1 MRFEARRNVLASSS
15 CRFVWSERAR
25 RNIFIQIHFPLDL
38 DSPRTSINL
47 PFFASL
53 AHTIYA
59 SRFFALPT
67 FLDELTFHSNKSQ
80 FLPIHKYFTISSP
93 QKKVSFLLLA
103 LVALFRVFFSIQ
115 IARKMAKLEWGGWEE
130 GSKPE
135 KTNAIE
141 LIFRKE
147 VITNLCAK
155 SALKL
160 LFWLLKSRPEHAR
173 RWRRWS
179 ANPPPV
185 NWVCCLVL

>member
-1 MRFEARRNVLASSS
+1 MFWLRRHVDLCGA
-15 CRFVWSERAR
+15 SERGETSLFKS
-25 RNIFIQIHFPLDL
+25 IFSLDL

-103 LVALFRVFFSIQ
+103 LVALFRAFFSIQ
-115 IARKMAKLEWGGWEE
+115 IARKMAKLRCGG
-130 GSKPE
+130 
-135 KTNAIE
+135 
-141 LIFRKE
+141 
-147 VITNLCAK
+147 
-155 SALKL
+155 
-160 LFWLLKSRPEHAR
+160 
-173 RWRRWS
+173 
-179 ANPPPV
+179 
-185 NWVCCLVL
+185 